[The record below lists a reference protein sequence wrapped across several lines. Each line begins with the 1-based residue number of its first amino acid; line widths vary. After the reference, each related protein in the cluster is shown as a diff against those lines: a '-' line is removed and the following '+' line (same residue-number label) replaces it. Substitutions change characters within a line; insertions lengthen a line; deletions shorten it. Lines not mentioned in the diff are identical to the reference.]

1 MKVVNLT
8 NARGNKVANQFKI
21 ITDNKVYFQSYDSI
35 VAALDK
41 RNGNLVLSAYWDYS
55 KTTIRHL
62 YSFLADYGLINLC
75 SAPAMR
81 KAIELGEVEVMPET
95 SLSLD

>member
-1 MKVVNLT
+1 M
-8 NARGNKVANQFKI
+8 
-21 ITDNKVYFQSYDSI
+21 VYFQSYDSI

-41 RNGNLVLSAYWDYS
+41 SNGKLVLSEYWDYS
-55 KTTIRHL
+55 KTTKRHL
-62 YSFLADYGLINLC
+62 YSFLAEYGLVNLC

-95 SLSLD
+95 SLSM